1 MPQLGLNE
9 KYFVFIGRAAVL
21 AQHISLSLYWQPTF
35 RTDCSAPERARRAR
49 RIERANLAS
58 CQTAHLTGRLRY
70 KKWAAGSS
78 FARLEMILCP
88 LIPLDLLSIP
98 AENRCPHVCQQER
111 CVQADEGVTDSDV
124 CNTRQWEMCEHC
136 DCLFFCFGQC
146 FPVLPEGRSTLG

>member
-35 RTDCSAPERARRAR
+35 RTGCSAPERARRAR

-78 FARLEMILCP
+78 FAKLEMILCP

-111 CVQADEGVTDSDV
+111 CVQADEGVTGSDV

-146 FPVLPEGRSTLG
+146 FPVLPEGRSSLG